1 MAAGSTYTP
10 IATTTLGSAAASYT
24 FSSIPSTYTDI
35 VLIGSVRSDKT
46 TANSDTITFRLNGD
60 TGTNYSN
67 TILKGTGSAASSNRR
82 SNDAQWY
89 AGEVSSNGDTSNI
102 FTPIIVQFQ
111 NYANASTYKTVL
123 FRTNAV
129 NTDVEA
135 SVGLWRSTSAINS
148 ITIYPAGGNFVS
160 GSTLTLYGIAA
171 A

>member
-10 IATTTLGSAAASYT
+10 IATVSTSASSYT

-35 VLIGSVRSDKT
+35 ILIGSVRSDKT
-46 TANSDTITFRLNGD
+46 TANSDTISFRLNGD

-67 TILKGTGSAASSNRR
+67 TIMTGNGSTATSNRR

-89 AGEVSSNGDTSNI
+89 AGEVSSNGDTSGI
-102 FTPIIVQFQ
+102 FSPIIAHFQ
-111 NYANASTYKTVL
+111 NYSNTSVYKTVL

-129 NTDVEA
+129 NTDLRA

-148 ITIYPAGGNFVS
+148 ITIYPAGGNFAS
-160 GSTLTLYGIAA
+160 GSTITLYGIQAA
-171 A
+171 